1 MMENTLSFHP
11 TCFMLLK
18 KKKRERRNKRATT
31 DSPCIVLTVGG
42 LKTEK
47 TREDEK
53 RLSDHLNEAL
63 QRGRLAAFVVFTQI
77 S

>member
-1 MMENTLSFHP
+1 MMENTRSFYP
-11 TCFMLLK
+11 TCFMLL
-18 KKKRERRNKRATT
+18 KKRERRNKRATT

>member
-1 MMENTLSFHP
+1 MMENTRSFHP

-18 KKKRERRNKRATT
+18 KEGEKKKRATT

>member
-1 MMENTLSFHP
+1 MMENTRSFHP